1 MTFSTELLIAIGF
14 GLFFA
19 VVARLVRR
27 RFFPPKRGPRHFH
40 EVLMERAEVHAG
52 QSPFLRKIC
61 SDNKKNGHLS
71 ERQVAGI
78 EKALA
83 RIDGAR

>member
-1 MTFSTELLIAIGF
+1 MFSTELLIAIGF

-27 RFFPPKRGPRHFH
+27 RFFPPKRGPRHVH
-40 EVLMERAEVHAG
+40 EILMQRAEANAG
-52 QSPFLRKIC
+52 HSAFLRKIC
-61 SDNKKNGHLS
+61 SDYKKNGHLS
-71 ERQVAGI
+71 ERQASGI

-83 RIDGAR
+83 RIDDAR